1 MKLKKLF
8 AGIVAVAMMAT
19 MAMPSFAAKGSGL
32 ANSTVENKGQVEI
45 KKTLVKEEQTMG
57 EVPDSVTAKMT
68 YRTLTVP
75 TGVDASTVG
84 IVSID
89 DATITKGVGNFKVH
103 LPEYKTPGVYEY
115 ILTENA
121 TGVAGVVDNAKTY
134 KLTVWAVQ
142 KHETSDDKGND
153 LQCKVRLDE
162 VVLKDDK
169 YVESDNT
176 KLSKIE
182 NVYQA
187 GTASVIKKVTGSDGD
202 RTATFN
208 FKVTLTSSKPVA
220 SKVTYAKDA
229 TDTGTF
235 EWTKATVN
243 GVDTWTATHDFTL
256 VHGETMNIGNLPYDV
271 SYDFVE
277 MNGDKAVAF
286 TEGKGSLVVGG
297 KTYEVTYKDNSGTVG
312 AKNKAGSA
320 TITNNCGSIIDTGV
334 ILDNAPYILM
344 LTVVAAGAMTLVIK
358 KRREEE

>member
-1 MKLKKLF
+1 M
-8 AGIVAVAMMAT
+8 
-19 MAMPSFAAKGSGL
+19 
-32 ANSTVENKGQVEI
+32 
-45 KKTLVKEEQTMG
+45 
-57 EVPDSVTAKMT
+57 
-68 YRTLTVP
+68 
-75 TGVDASTVG
+75 
-84 IVSID
+84 
-89 DATITKGVGNFKVH
+89 
-103 LPEYKTPGVYEY
+103 
-115 ILTENA
+115 
-121 TGVAGVVDNAKTY
+121 
-134 KLTVWAVQ
+134 
-142 KHETSDDKGND
+142 
-153 LQCKVRLDE
+153 DE

-169 YVESDNT
+169 YVEAENT
-176 KLSKIE
+176 KLSEIE

-220 SKVTYAKDA
+220 SKVTYTKDA

-277 MNGDKAVAF
+277 MDGDNAVAF
-286 TEGKGSLVVGG
+286 TEGKGSLVVDG
-297 KTYEVTYKDNSGTVG
+297 KTYEVTYKDNGGIVG
-312 AKNKAGSA
+312 ARNKAGSA

-334 ILDNAPYILM
+334 ILDNAPYMLM
-344 LTVVAAGAMTLVIK
+344 LAVVAGGAMTLVIK

>member
-19 MAMPSFAAKGSGL
+19 MAMPSFAAKGTGL
-32 ANSTVENKGQVEI
+32 ANSTVANKGQVEI
-45 KKTLVKEEQTMG
+45 RKTLVKEEQTMG
-57 EVPDSVTAKMT
+57 DVPDSVTAKMT

-115 ILTENA
+115 ILTEDA
-121 TGVAGVVDNAKTY
+121 TGVAGVVDNTKTY

-142 KHETSDDKGND
+142 KNETSDAKGND

-169 YVESDNT
+169 YVEAENT
-176 KLSKIE
+176 KLSEIE

-187 GTASVIKKVTGSDGD
+187 GSASVIKKVTGSDGD

-220 SKVTYAKDA
+220 SKVTYTKDA

-277 MNGDKAVAF
+277 MDGDKAVAF
-286 TEGKGSLVVGG
+286 TEGKGSLVVDG
-297 KTYEVTYKDNSGTVG
+297 KTYEVTYKDNGGTVG

-334 ILDNAPYILM
+334 ILDNAPYMLM
-344 LTVVAAGAMTLVIK
+344 LAVVAAGAMTLVIK